1 MDWNYCF
8 AILSSS
14 RVSARFSSLSRM
26 IQIREKGNSS
36 KSSGKFGKS
45 RPSIIALWLPAGWR
59 FYRAQRRQHLLSN
72 SANAVDRRA
81 RIPDRRE
88 AGQQRTS
95 CRERERPA
103 NSDRMPA
110 VRLRR
115 RPDHDLRMRC
125 SISLPR
131 IATSIGSGAPG
142 HISASHC

>member
-1 MDWNYCF
+1 LELLFCYFEFFSCF
-8 AILSSS
+8 RAFFIAFPNDSDSGK
-14 RVSARFSSLSRM
+14 RKFVE
-26 IQIREKGNSS
+26 IIGEIREIPAK
-36 KSSGKFGKS
+36 KS
-45 RPSIIALWLPAGWR
+45 RSGYPQAGDSIAPSDANILR
-59 FYRAQRRQHLLSN
+59 SN